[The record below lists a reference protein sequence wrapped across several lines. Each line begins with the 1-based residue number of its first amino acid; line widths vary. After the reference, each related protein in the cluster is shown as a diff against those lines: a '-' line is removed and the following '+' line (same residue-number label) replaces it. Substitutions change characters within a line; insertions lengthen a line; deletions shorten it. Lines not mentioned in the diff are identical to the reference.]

1 VLRKN
6 NCAVV
11 MATQSLSDVVNS
23 PIRDAVLESCPTRLL
38 LPNPEADSAMMR
50 QLYRDYLRLDDAQVA
65 LIAGA
70 ERKRQYYYTSPT
82 GTRLFELNL
91 GPVALSFLGASSKP
105 DLATIGTLRAAH
117 RERWP
122 AQWLEQRGLE
132 EAAVR
137 WMTVSGHPQ
146 ERQGEENDEEQTLPY
161 RSLEHALRHAQ
172 GDDGDSRTLTYAG

>member
-1 VLRKN
+1 
-6 NCAVV
+6 
-11 MATQSLSDVVNS
+11 
-23 PIRDAVLESCPTRLL
+23 
-38 LPNPEADSAMMR
+38 MMR

>member
-1 VLRKN
+1 
-6 NCAVV
+6 

-38 LPNPEADSAMMR
+38 LPNPEAESAMMR

-105 DLATIGTLRAAH
+105 DLAAIGALRAAH

-122 AQWLEQRGLE
+122 GQWLKQRGLE
-132 EAAVR
+132 EAAAR
-137 WMTVSGHPQ
+137 WMTVSGTP
-146 ERQGEENDEEQTLPY
+146 EGEKDDEEKTLPY
-161 RSLEHALRHAQ
+161 RTFEHALRHAQ
-172 GDDGDSRTLTYAG
+172 GDDGDRRTLTYAG